1 MYYYRVNGTLCCS
14 LNGELDFPREELYG
28 RGTDGKAARE
38 KAVQEEELVF
48 LFERSPKNC
57 RASFKVTD
65 PALIYQ
71 EREDVSWLNKNA
83 LGDGMCDEIMDS
95 FIQAGKMRAVN
106 LQHPAFEEILA
117 EKPKAGK
124 KRVHVLAI
132 GDVGS
137 TLLTGLHLLGG
148 DVISSIGICDISD
161 QVTARWEFEENQ
173 IAYPWDYDALPEV
186 DIVKQEDLFKCD
198 VFVFVASKGI
208 PPVGSGVKD
217 VRMYQFENNS
227 KIVSQY
233 ARQARKEQFKGQIG
247 RAHV

>member
-186 DIVKQEDLFKCD
+186 DIVKPEDLFKCD

-217 VRMYQFENNS
+217 VRMYP
-227 KIVSQY
+227 VSY
-233 ARQARKEQFKGQIG
+233 THLTLPTNRE
-247 RAHV
+247 V

>member
-65 PALIYQ
+65 PALIYYQ

-124 KRVHVLAI
+124 KRVHVLAYRRR
-132 GDVGS
+132 GEYAVYG
-137 TLLTGLHLLGG
+137 TPPAGR

-186 DIVKQEDLFKCD
+186 DIVQPRICLSAMC
-198 VFVFVASKGI
+198 SYLW
-208 PPVGSGVKD
+208 PP
-217 VRMYQFENNS
+217 REY
-227 KIVSQY
+227 
-233 ARQARKEQFKGQIG
+233 RR
-247 RAHV
+247 